1 MPFAVVNHVRF
12 ENAAAAAISTREVV
26 LPRLRELPGFQQAI
40 FLEDTDRV
48 GGFSVM
54 VFATKEQ
61 ADAMAS
67 RLRSGEVPSPDGI
80 VFERQLVFEVVAS
93 G

>member
-12 ENAAAAAISTREVV
+12 EDPDAAAISTRDVV
-26 LPRLRELPGFQQAI
+26 LPRLRELPGFQHAI

-54 VFATKEQ
+54 VFSTREQ
-61 ADAMAS
+61 ADEMAS
-67 RLRSGEVPSPDGI
+67 RLRSGHVPAPNGI

>member
-12 ENAAAAAISTREVV
+12 EDPDAAAISTREVV
-26 LPRLRELPGFQQAI
+26 LPRLRELPGFQHAI

-54 VFATKEQ
+54 VFATREH
-61 ADAMAS
+61 AEEMAS
-67 RLRSGEVPSPDGI
+67 RLRSGQVAAPKGI

>member
-12 ENAAAAAISTREVV
+12 EDPDAAAISTRDVV

-54 VFATKEQ
+54 VFATREQ
-61 ADAMAS
+61 ADEMAS
-67 RLRSGEVPSPDGI
+67 RLRSGQVPAPNGI
-80 VFERQLVFEVVAS
+80 AFERQLVFEVVAS